1 MKVALDCIYV
11 FMDENITKY
20 ATMHIMIEIIHEEKD
35 FVIINKPAGLI
46 THSDGRKKE
55 EVDSV
60 AAQVLKLYPQT
71 KDVGEKD
78 DKFERHGIVHR
89 LDSDTSG
96 VMIIALNQEFYTYI
110 KEQFKTHK
118 VQKEYRTLVYG
129 HFKSLKGCIQES
141 IGRSQSD
148 FRKYVCGRFARGE
161 LREAITYF
169 EVLNQFEK
177 NGVKYAYVSVSP
189 KTGRTH
195 QIRVHMKHLNHG
207 ILADKLYMPNHKDNL
222 GLTRQA
228 LHAFKITFMDMN
240 GKERVF
246 EAPLSS
252 DMLDLIRQIC

>member
-1 MKVALDCIYV
+1 MSL
-11 FMDENITKY
+11 
-20 ATMHIMIEIIHEEKD
+20 MIEIIHEEKD

-55 EVDSV
+55 DIPSV
-60 AAQVLKLYPQT
+60 ASEVLKLYPQT

-110 KEQFKTHK
+110 KEQFKSHK
-118 VQKEYRTLVYG
+118 VQKEYRTIVYG
-129 HFKSLKGCIQES
+129 HFKSPKGCIQES

-161 LREAITYF
+161 LREAVTYF
-169 EVLNQFEK
+169 EVLNEFEK
-177 NGVKYAYVSVSP
+177 KGVKYAYVSVSP

-195 QIRVHMKHLNHG
+195 QIRVHMKHINHG
-207 ILADKLYMPNHKDNL
+207 ILADKLYMPNHNDNL
-222 GLTRQA
+222 GLKRQA
-228 LHAFKITFMDMN
+228 LHAFKITFIDMAHR
-240 GKERVF
+240 ERVF
-246 EAPLSS
+246 EAFIPD
-252 DMLDLIRQIC
+252 DMAMILDNLTQN

>member
-1 MKVALDCIYV
+1 
-11 FMDENITKY
+11 
-20 ATMHIMIEIIHEEKD
+20 MIEIIHEEKD

-55 EVDSV
+55 AVDSV
-60 AAQVLKLYPQT
+60 ASQILKLYPQT
-71 KDVGEKD
+71 KVVGEKD

-96 VMIIALNQEFYTYI
+96 VMIIALNQDFYTYI
-110 KEQFKTHK
+110 KEQFKNHK
-118 VQKEYRTLVYG
+118 IEKEYRTIVYG
-129 HFKSLKGCIQES
+129 HFKSIKGCIQES

-161 LREAITYF
+161 LREAVTYF

-177 NGVKYAYVSVSP
+177 NGIKYAYVSVKP

-207 ILADKLYMPNHKDNL
+207 ILADKLYMPNHTDNL
-222 GLTRQA
+222 GLKRQA
-228 LHAFKITFMDMN
+228 LHAFKITFVDMDE
-240 GKERVF
+240 KVRVF
-246 EAPLSS
+246 EAPLAP
-252 DMLDLIRQIC
+252 DIELALKQFDTKF